1 MENTP
6 LGPQFVAYP
15 CTRSSFRLV
24 RQGPSAPNRRP
35 YSLDSAGGLSS
46 ENPTWLATVGMARY
60 HLLWSHIPTPFTSV
74 FNNYRLAL
82 NWADMLERPEDIDI
96 MAINTYNVPP
106 GQLWDAHQF
115 AIHSGHKDDSI
126 KKLAV
131 KAVSMCFLI

>member
-1 MENTP
+1 
-6 LGPQFVAYP
+6 
-15 CTRSSFRLV
+15 
-24 RQGPSAPNRRP
+24 
-35 YSLDSAGGLSS
+35 
-46 ENPTWLATVGMARY
+46 MARY

-96 MAINTYNVPP
+96 MAIDTYNVPP